1 MGNCIVY
8 IQEQH
13 PNFTESFLRA
23 EINELY
29 SRNYDVAVV
38 TPKIIPEC
46 LNECAYREH
55 IFASTWSDDPT
66 IKLDNLTAEVK
77 KQNPRYLHS
86 HFITEAKRYTLPVAE
101 RLNIPFGFMVH
112 AYDIWLRGARIEP
125 EEINRIANHP
135 LCVIAACEGSKHR
148 NYLLWCGVP
157 EEKIIVTPNCVD
169 ERCLPEPKTQYAN
182 SVKKIMAV
190 GRPVIKKG
198 FFVAID
204 ALRLLHLRGYNEME
218 LEIVFG
224 SDLQRDLA
232 PILMQ
237 YAKNFPFI
245 RFTPKTPHPQIL
257 QKIKDADVLIMPCI
271 VSVDGDSDGIPTVLS
286 EAMLLGTPVICTDVG
301 SVTDLVIP
309 EKTGFLARVGDS
321 ASLAER
327 ITDVDSLL
335 KQTTELTQLI
345 ARAKRQAAKHSALS
359 SVNSLAKHLEIVLG
373 RFC

>member
-169 ERCLPEPKTQYAN
+169 ERCLPEPKTQYAT
-182 SVKKIMAV
+182 SLKKIIAV

-204 ALRLLHLRGYNEME
+204 ALRLLHIRGHNQFE

-224 SDLQRDLA
+224 SDLQKDLA

-237 YAKNFPFI
+237 YAKPFPFI
-245 RFTPKTPHPQIL
+245 KFHPKTPHTKVL
-257 QKIKDADVLIMPCI
+257 QKIRNADALLMPSI
-271 VSVDGDSDGIPTVLS
+271 VSVDGDCDGIPTVLS
-286 EAMLLGTPVICTDVG
+286 EAMLLGVPVISTDVG

-309 EKTGFLARVGDS
+309 NKTGFLARLGD
-321 ASLAER
+321 APSLAEE
-327 ITDVDSLL
+327 ILKLDALLAKPTEL
-335 KQTTELTQLI
+335 KQLI
-345 ARAKRQAAKHSALS
+345 EQAKRQAAKHTAIPT
-359 SVNSLAKHLEIVLG
+359 VNTLAAKLEKVVG
-373 RFC
+373 RF